1 MGLVPQP
8 DRETERRG
16 LHPVPPDA
24 LAIDEQ
30 REVFRPTLWHQR
42 PEAAAGG
49 QPLEQVWFTGV
60 HCDIGGGER
69 ETGLSDIAQV
79 PLTAAAA
86 GLIPQRGPRP
96 ATPVRSDAS
105 K

>member
-1 MGLVPQP
+1 VGLVPQP
-8 DRETERRG
+8 DREAERRG
-16 LHPVPPDA
+16 LHPVPPGA
-24 LAIDEQ
+24 PAIDEQ
-30 REVFRPTLWHQR
+30 CEAFRPALWHQR

-49 QPLEQVWFTGV
+49 RTLEQVRFTGV

-69 ETGLSDIAQV
+69 ETELSDIAQV

-86 GLIPQRGPRP
+86 GLIPQRVPRP
-96 ATPVRSDAS
+96 ATPARSDAP